1 MPLDPLT
8 LAFYAFSRKKLKSN
22 LAKAEK
28 EKLKPVNY
36 VMTKDGLQERDE
48 NNKNDPLAMIRVGN
62 TLQQVQFTKPA
73 VTDPVTKTPLTI
85 DEYKA
90 KFEGEGE
97 VGLTDSEIIIP
108 PITGQFKYS
117 GGFRSFEPSKT
128 QAVKS
133 QKVGGTVAIQNK
145 DGSKV
150 NAFMTANTIPEFTSM
165 YGVFPQLKIDYEGT
179 NIVNRSKLELPTSS
193 GKGEGLN
200 AKDKKLNIPIIIP
213 FKDTDGK
220 MGQVAMNLYSVN
232 TSASSQAIDLNV
244 QIQGLLPFLKDQKDI
259 LVKNKTK
266 TLVSALSPVLVKAYR
281 EQGVG
286 EDSLS
291 AAELIQDPVV
301 FVKGFKNLA
310 QIPGLKTDFLISLGV
325 VAEEQRIATENKF
338 KEEYSLLGQK
348 IKIGEAKTTL
358 RNGSQA
364 KVKTVDVIPNKK
376 NDEEVIDK
384 VTGYLSTGAEKLEA
398 NALTGFIMKYQRD
411 PVTNAL
417 LTDGNNAKIPLPNSQ
432 QNRLMFYKEMV
443 NNPVAGAAGTEFNAW
458 NVLVLPKGSSMFA
471 IGNND
476 RKRLTGHFISTIV
489 SPEGYM
495 GGHEVIK
502 AHYLAQ
508 RKPNNIDKI
517 SLNNAVFSIYQKK
530 FPTQLTGKNAQNY
543 LAEAIVKK
551 NSAAEAI
558 VLMRRAL
565 ATYINPD
572 GSFRKLSNFEGQVL
586 IGLDGIIY
594 FGKRMA
600 NYAGKLLSDDSSPET
615 VSGVKTR
622 PEPIDITKLSREQF
636 LSKFDEFDRDDKTLR
651 LRGKDT
657 SSFDYRRGEL
667 EKTYRQI
674 TGENVDEATRNAAI
688 RRYYRYMI
696 AYQMAAAIQ
705 GGTGGRTISDQDVDN
720 ILRALGGGDAT
731 GTALSSPQTERTALR
746 VAIQTMQ
753 DIYSFNKHISS
764 EDEADRYAA
773 LKYQELVAEAD
784 TTQYI
789 SPLVLTGDNVAAIIK
804 SGAGTDSNF
813 SSKSQIQFKGLKD
826 FTEKTN
832 ISTDTILKDMNTLRT
847 IKLQGPVKNM
857 KELLDSFQSQ
867 DGEPLTEKDLE
878 MMLIDTYLK
887 FAPKVGS

>member
-8 LAFYAFSRKKLKSN
+8 LAFYAFSKKKLKSN

-28 EKLKPVNY
+28 ERLKPVNY
-36 VMTKDGLQERDE
+36 VMTPDGLQEKDE
-48 NNKNDPLAMIRVGN
+48 TNKNNPLAMIRVGN

-73 VTDPVTKTPLTI
+73 VTDPTSKIPLTI

-90 KFEGEGE
+90 KF
-97 VGLTDSEIIIP
+97 DSEGDIGFEDDYNIEIP
-108 PITGQFKYS
+108 PITGQFRYS
-117 GGFRSFEPSKT
+117 GGFRSYEPLKT

-133 QKVGGTVAIQNK
+133 QKVGGTVTIQNK

-150 NAFMTANTIPEFTSM
+150 NAFMTANTIPEFTSQ
-165 YGVFPQLKIDYEGT
+165 YGVFPQIKIDYEGP

-193 GKGEGLN
+193 GKGDGLKL
-200 AKDKKLNIPIIIP
+200 KDKKLDIPIIIP
-213 FKDTDGK
+213 FKDKDGRR
-220 MGQVAMNLYSVN
+220 GEVPMNLYSVN

-244 QIQGLLPFLKDQKDI
+244 QIQSLLPFLKDQKDI

-338 KEEYSLLGQK
+338 KEEYSQLGQK
-348 IKIGEAKTTL
+348 IKIGEAKTNL
-358 RNGSQA
+358 PNGSQA
-364 KVKTVDVIPNKK
+364 KVRTVDVIPNKK

-411 PVTNAL
+411 PVTNAV

-565 ATYINPD
+565 ATYINSD

-600 NYAGKLLSDDSSPET
+600 NYAGKLLSNDSGTET
-615 VSGVKTR
+615 VSGVKGNQTV
-622 PEPIDITKLSREQF
+622 DITKISREQF
-636 LSKFDEFDRDDKTLR
+636 LSKFDEFDRDDETLR

-667 EKTYRQI
+667 EKTYKQI

-813 SSKSQIQFKGLKD
+813 SSKSKIQFKGLKD

-832 ISTDTILKDMNTLRT
+832 ISTDTILKDMNTLRA

-878 MMLIDTYLK
+878 MMLINTYLE